1 MAFTNRTRTEKT
13 IQVFVIHIAV
23 IIVIAFIVAAGLT
36 SYVITMHSAK
46 EMQNKVVKLIHSSNS
61 QQIDNVNLYLEKVED
76 TAALFFSD
84 KSYYEYDATAENV
97 DEFERI
103 QQQKMLQKRIEDLSV
118 LQNFSDFGVVYSND
132 VTVGWIS
139 NTIVQMFPKG
149 GLYDYMSS
157 RITDDKT
164 ESGWFFDYDKCY
176 DRVYYVKLLN
186 ENAILVTAFYSRE
199 FASIF
204 NVPEGMEQLQIC
216 LVDDKGT
223 ILYADDTALV
233 GKDAKD
239 QIPELDLQSEDYQ
252 ILGKDNVVTKGL
264 CKNDW
269 SVICTIPTDVL
280 FAEESQFARRSA
292 VVAIA
297 MICVI
302 ILLGMFLSFQASK
315 RAGNVF
321 HSITKRADYDQLTGL
336 LNKAS
341 YQEVV
346 ESHLSRETLAVQHV
360 FLMLDMDNFK
370 LVNDR
375 LGHQAGDEALHK
387 VAKAFR
393 DIFDKEAVLGR
404 VGGDEFSIYLSY
416 AGTTYDRAR
425 TDVERKLDQLF
436 ERFATD
442 ISSQYEECR
451 LALSVGG
458 YQTWQRMDLTYEE
471 MYQNADKALYVSK
484 RSGKHQYNWYEDGEK
499 L

>member
-1 MAFTNRTRTEKT
+1 MAFTDRTKTEKT
-13 IQVFVIHIAV
+13 IQVFVIHIAIV
-23 IIVIAFIVAAGLT
+23 IVIAFIVAAGLT
-36 SYVITMHSAK
+36 SYVITMHSAN
-46 EMQNKVVKLIHSSNS
+46 EMQNKVVKLIHSSNR

-84 KSYYEYDATAENV
+84 ESYYEYDATAEHA

-118 LQNFSDFGVVYSND
+118 LQNFSDFGVIYSND

-139 NTIVQMFPKG
+139 NTIVQMFPNG

-157 RITDDKT
+157 QITDDKT

-176 DRVYYVKLLN
+176 DRVYYVKRLN

-199 FASIF
+199 LDSIF
-204 NVPEGMEQLQIC
+204 TVPEGMEQLQIY
-216 LVDDKGT
+216 LVNDKGT
-223 ILYADDTALV
+223 ILYADDTALI

-239 QIPELDLQSEDYQ
+239 QISELDLQSEDYQ
-252 ILGKDNVVTKGL
+252 IIGKDDVVIKGL

-280 FAEESQFARRSA
+280 FAEENQFARHSA
-292 VVAIA
+292 VVTIA
-297 MICVI
+297 TIFVI
-302 ILLGMFLSFQASK
+302 ILFGIILSVQVSK
-315 RAGNVF
+315 RAGHVF

-341 YQEVV
+341 YQELV
-346 ESHLSRETLAVQHV
+346 ESNLARAALDVQHV

-375 LGHQAGDEALHK
+375 LGHQSGDEVLHK
-387 VAKAFR
+387 VAEVFR

-404 VGGDEFSIYLSY
+404 VGGDEFSIYIPY
-416 AGTTYDRAR
+416 VGMAYEEAR
-425 TDVERKLDQLF
+425 SDVERKLDQVF
-436 ERFATD
+436 EQFATD
-442 ISSQYEECR
+442 ISPQYKDCQ
-451 LALSVGG
+451 LALSAGG
-458 YQTWQRMDLTYEE
+458 YQSWQRMALTYEE
-471 MYQNADKALYVSK
+471 MYQSADKALYVSK
-484 RSGKHQYNWYEDGEK
+484 RNGKHQYNWYEDGEK